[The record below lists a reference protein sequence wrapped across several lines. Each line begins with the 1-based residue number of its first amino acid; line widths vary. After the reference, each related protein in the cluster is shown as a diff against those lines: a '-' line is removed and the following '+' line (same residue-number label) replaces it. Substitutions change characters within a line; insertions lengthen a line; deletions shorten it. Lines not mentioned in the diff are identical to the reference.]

1 VVESCEGPLK
11 SRYKVSP
18 LVLNLHRDSGKWGRR
33 WLDRNILIVW
43 PHVEIPHTTVLTRR
57 NDRWGGRDR
66 HIQDGSS
73 TIVGGNLMR
82 DPVHELVDLGRRDL
96 RSGQ

>member
-43 PHVEIPHTTVLTRR
+43 PHVEIPHITVFTRR
-57 NDRWGGRDR
+57 NDRWGGRKR
-66 HIQDGSS
+66 NIHDGSIS
-73 TIVGGNLMR
+73 TVEC
-82 DPVHELVDLGRRDL
+82 DFVCDAVHELVDLGRRDL
-96 RSGQ
+96 CSG